1 MTITFTRQGR
11 AGGDL
16 TFLIR
21 EPAEV
26 YHAKAK
32 DFLSSHQLATFRD
45 SPLLF
50 RRKQLGLVPEAEWAE
65 LVIGRAAHTLI
76 LEGRDEYDRRYAVGG
91 PVNERT
97 GNVYGA
103 RTKAYARWAQQ
114 QGKAVL
120 TDAWAATVEAVFAS
134 AQSHPL
140 VQKLL
145 GAGQA
150 EGVVRVRYRGLPCQA
165 RLDWLNSTLG
175 LVDLKTCDHI
185 GRFARDVK
193 YLGYFHQLAF
203 YRSLLTEATGQVV
216 PARLVAVE
224 KSEPFRCGVWLV
236 ASDVLAAA
244 QRENEE
250 AMDRLARCRELDH
263 WPTGYEELRV
273 FDQF

>member
-1 MTITFTRQGR
+1 MIARSNR
-11 AGGDL
+11 SIVRCAD
-16 TFLIR
+16 FLIR

-45 SPLLF
+45 SPQF
-50 RRKQLGLVPEAEWAE
+50 YRRKQLGLVPEVDWAE

-76 LEGRDEYDRRYAVGG
+76 LEGRAEYQRRFVVGG
-91 PVNERT
+91 PINQRT
-97 GNVYGA
+97 GKPFDA
-103 RTKAYARWAQQ
+103 RSKAYKTWARQ
-114 QGKAVL
+114 QGKPVL
-120 TDAWAATVEAVFAS
+120 SDSDAIEVEAVFAS
-134 AQSHPL
+134 VQAHPL
-140 VQKLL
+140 VRELL
-145 GAGQA
+145 SKGVA
-150 EGVVRVRYRGLPCQA
+150 EGVVRTKYHSLPCQA
-165 RLDWLNSTLG
+165 RLDWLHPVLG
-175 LVDLKTCDHI
+175 IVDVKTCKDI
-185 GRFARDVK
+185 AWFASNAK
-193 YLGYFHQLAF
+193 SWGYFHQLAF
-203 YRSLLTEATGQVV
+203 YRAVVAEATGELV

-236 ASDVLAAA
+236 APDVLAAA